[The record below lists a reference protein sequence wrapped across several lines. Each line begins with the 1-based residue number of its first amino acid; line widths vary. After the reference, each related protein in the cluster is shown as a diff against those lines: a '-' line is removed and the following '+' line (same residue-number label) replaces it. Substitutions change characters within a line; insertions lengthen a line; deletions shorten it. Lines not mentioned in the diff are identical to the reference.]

1 MPVSL
6 LGGLSPLPLRMPAW
20 TVQIYV
26 ALWLRVRH
34 DPPCWSLC
42 SCLGPLRLF
51 QVGVCVP
58 LTRSLSVGLLCPPRH
73 FFEYMFLIVVKDIK
87 HKIDHLSVFK
97 GTVWGC
103 QTHSLRP
110 QDAPPSVPTEQGPL
124 PFPRP
129 TWLPQLSTGATEG
142 AGPQPGGGQ
151 QQGESCPPPW
161 GGGGEGTGRARVPS
175 QPWGS
180 GALEASDMASGPRAL
195 QAQPTGPTVSW
206 GDGNTSRL
214 LFQHPRK
221 QNRRELLRGARQ
233 IHCQQDANET
243 KLISSK
249 QRMAFSSEV

>member
-1 MPVSL
+1 MTILAFSRAQF
-6 LGGLSPLPLRMPAW
+6 GGARHTPSVPRMHHLLSPLNR
-20 TVQIYV
+20 
-26 ALWLRVRH
+26 
-34 DPPCWSLC
+34 D
-42 SCLGPLRLF
+42 
-51 QVGVCVP
+51 
-58 LTRSLSVGLLCPPRH
+58 RSLSPGLHGCRSSAQVLPRG
-73 FFEYMFLIVVKDIK
+73 LG
-87 HKIDHLSVFK
+87 LN
-97 GTVWGC
+97 
-103 QTHSLRP
+103 L
-110 QDAPPSVPTEQGPL
+110 
-124 PFPRP
+124 
-129 TWLPQLSTGATEG
+129 
-142 AGPQPGGGQ
+142 GGGQ